1 MNAWPWLVN
10 LSTRLTELLGAD
22 EPDDVPTRLFERLGV
37 APDPT
42 AVAGIELAV
51 ERVGWTRVA
60 LGDLAIELDEYA
72 PLGNLGYPYLR
83 LS

>member
-1 MNAWPWLVN
+1 MSAWPWLVN

-22 EPDDVPTRLFERLGV
+22 EPDDVPAALFARLGV

-42 AVAGIELAV
+42 AIAGIELAV
-51 ERVGWTRVA
+51 AAVGWPRTT
-60 LGDLAIELDEYA
+60 LGDLAVELGEYGPNA
-72 PLGNLGYPYLR
+72 NAGYPWLR